1 MTMSARTSI
10 MPGRWR
16 LVAPAALATL
26 PARSLWRVRSAPAAR
41 RLVALA
47 ILLTSLLAPAV
58 GRAGAAGPPALTT
71 LQPGGFRTIHQE
83 LQINVVFVGYRP
95 GAGPREID
103 EAAFRAQLPRGY
115 NTINRIPSF
124 YSLFYTGRTSDAGV
138 TFDYRYDVHYADAT
152 FEAAF
157 FAYLAS
163 IATPQPLTILQDF
176 YNTQQARAL
185 TIGQN
190 ENSWIDAPSVERWL
204 AANAGPRLGVD
215 TTRYT
220 VFLVNWYG
228 RPDFRFHVYTKIGEP
243 DPDTGYD
250 FGLIRHSRKLIAW
263 GGTPPDDA
271 ETGLGA
277 LHRIWFYDLS
287 AGPEYNTANYDV
299 DDADLDGDGVLDYRM
314 PPVWEYGNSKATYRP
329 FTDLSGDLGKV
340 VRYVALDLLFTAS
353 PLYKPALSPPA
364 LPAALQLDLNV
375 YQADP
380 GVDGRRFLTPGYL
393 LAKEGKLRPDNTL
406 TAEVKELPFAAQAAR
421 VYGCW
426 LANVSCYGQGA
437 LNYPFADLY
446 LYHQN
451 QLPQLLEGDADYEVP
466 IFLYNLPDAMA
477 PPFSGYADLNY
488 RDGTQTFIY
497 VFNSP
502 ASVQLGQGFTEVV
515 IHEVGH
521 HLGLSHPHDGYDAA
535 TGNDFGPTGPLYF
548 AWSGDETNTIM
559 NYLRVNFDFSQF
571 DRDNMDRW
579 LTAAYLNQANALL
592 PRILASP
599 RAGQAGALLTS
610 ADGQAA
616 AALAAYDWMDYR
628 AAARQALGAYN
639 DVLRAAALAGVQ
651 VEPEAWQADY
661 KAFGKSFKFVDPLDR
676 LGAP

>member
-1 MTMSARTSI
+1 MTARTSTL
-10 MPGRWR
+10 PGRWR
-16 LVAPAALATL
+16 LVALA
-26 PARSLWRVRSAPAAR
+26 V
-41 RLVALA
+41 
-47 ILLTSLLAPAV
+47 LLTSLLAPAV

-71 LQPGGFRTIHQE
+71 LQPGGFRTIHQD
-83 LQINVVFVGYRP
+83 LRVNVVFVGYRP
-95 GAGPREID
+95 GAGPRDID

-115 NTINRIPSF
+115 NTINRIPSY
-124 YSLFYTGRTSDAGV
+124 YSLFYGGRTSDAGV
-138 TFDYRYDVHYADAT
+138 TFDYRYDVRYADAA
-152 FEAAF
+152 FDDAF
-157 FAYLAS
+157 FGYLAS
-163 IATPQPLTILQDF
+163 IAVADPNPSQRTFYQDL
-176 YNTQQARAL
+176 YNAQQARAL
-185 TIGQN
+185 DVGQ
-190 ENSWIDAPSVERWL
+190 SHWIDAPSVERWL
-204 AANAGPRLGVD
+204 AANAGARLGVD
-215 TTRYT
+215 TAQYT

-314 PPVWEYGNSKATYRP
+314 PPVWEYGSGKATYRP

-364 LPAALQLDLNV
+364 LPAALQFDLNV

-393 LAKEGKLRPDNTL
+393 LAKESKLRPDNTL
-406 TAEVKELPFAAQAAR
+406 TAEVKVLPFAAQAAN

-446 LYHQN
+446 LYHRN

-466 IFLYNLPDAMA
+466 IFLYSLPDALA
-477 PPFSGYADLNY
+477 PPLSGYADLNY

-535 TGNDFGPTGPLYF
+535 PGNDFGPTGPLYF

-599 RAGQAGALLTS
+599 RAAQAGALLTS

-616 AALAAYDWMDYR
+616 AALAAYDRMDYR
-628 AAARQALGAYN
+628 AAARLAKGAYD
-639 DVLRAAALAGVQ
+639 DVSAAAAQLGLK